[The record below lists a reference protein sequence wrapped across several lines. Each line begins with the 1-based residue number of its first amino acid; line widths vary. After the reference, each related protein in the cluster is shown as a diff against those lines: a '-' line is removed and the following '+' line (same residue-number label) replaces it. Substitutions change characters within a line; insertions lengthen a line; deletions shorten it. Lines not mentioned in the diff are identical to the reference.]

1 MCKYSVNDLELYNY
15 RINWH
20 RRKKTYEDKEV
31 IETTEFCGLQTFY
44 KLDSDQHV
52 EHTPNKADVHKGK
65 LYFLVLLSKSNKL
78 VYLLLVQLE
87 QSAVELYW
95 GKYQVRKYSMRL
107 SSCIKT
113 HAVLPCIQ

>member
-1 MCKYSVNDLELYNY
+1 MTYNCIIIELEGK
-15 RINWH
+15 
-20 RRKKTYEDKEV
+20 KKTYEDKEV

-52 EHTPNKADVHKGK
+52 EHTPNKADVHTGK
-65 LYFLVLLSKSNKL
+65 LYFLVLLSKLNKL

-95 GKYQVRKYSMRL
+95 GSTKVRKYSMRL
-107 SSCIKT
+107 SR
-113 HAVLPCIQ
+113 